1 MESYSLAVLFQASDL
16 GVHFSHRR
24 TRSPSKGGNKS
35 VDTKGRGVRTHAH
48 KTQPRAHRPPTILA
62 PAARRACAALPKVA
76 GNFARSPALDGSLL
90 LDEIYDRHFLGET
103 SHVELLNTS
112 DLTATDKRRVE
123 RGGSGGW
130 SKQAEGGDTWPDVL
144 SWTVQRPEDNLRG
157 GRWGSRTGVARA
169 PSSARGA
176 TGCLLMGAA
185 DSSASLPPRADRWP
199 LRPRRW
205 MQA

>member
-1 MESYSLAVLFQASDL
+1 MWRATPWPSSSKRVTLACIFRPEGPGPHLKV
-16 GVHFSHRR
+16 VIN
-24 TRSPSKGGNKS
+24 P
-35 VDTKGRGVRTHAH
+35 VDTRGRGARTHAH

-123 RGGSGGW
+123 RGGAGGR

-157 GRWGSRTGVARA
+157 GRWGSRTGGRQGTQF
-169 PSSARGA
+169 SARGHRLSA
-176 TGCLLMGAA
+176 DGC
-185 DSSASLPPRADRWP
+185 S
-199 LRPRRW
+199 
-205 MQA
+205 